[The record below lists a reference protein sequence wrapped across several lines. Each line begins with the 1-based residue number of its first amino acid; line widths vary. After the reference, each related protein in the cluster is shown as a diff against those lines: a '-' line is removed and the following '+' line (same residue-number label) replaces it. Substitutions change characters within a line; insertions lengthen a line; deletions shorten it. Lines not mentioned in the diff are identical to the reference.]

1 MPHAPEK
8 QLQPE
13 REHCPE
19 QSGPKIVLI
28 GAGSAFGSRLS
39 VDILSRPPL
48 QNATIGLCDIDADKL
63 QTTRRYVEKVV
74 RCNELPATIK
84 ADTDRR
90 SLLADAD
97 AVVTSISVGGP
108 AYYGYPYDAEIDI
121 PAQYGVAQ
129 NVGDTVGPG
138 GVFRA
143 LRSWPVLRGILD
155 DINELAPR
163 AVILNYTNPMA
174 ILTWAM
180 TQYVGREV
188 IGLCHSVQHT
198 TKQLCN
204 YLGLGEERWDE
215 VVAWVAGI
223 NHLAWV
229 LRFEHN
235 GRDLYPQLRQVRNDP
250 EIFKQDEIRF
260 EIFDQFGY
268 FVTESSRHMSEY
280 VPWYQHDKSRLEPYR
295 EITRGVKGKRQAW
308 FEDMG
313 VKAEDAD
320 SIDLVTSHEYAS
332 GIIEAVYA
340 GTQMGFNGNV
350 MNRGMITNLPSPC
363 CVEVPCLVD
372 RAGVHPCH
380 VGALPTS
387 LAALCQS
394 NVNVQAVAVEALLHR
409 DREQARRAVLLDPS
423 VGANCSLG
431 QAGRMF
437 DELWQAEGEL
447 LADYI

>member
-1 MPHAPEK
+1 MQPTVEK
-8 QLQPE
+8 HSRPE
-13 REHCPE
+13 REKSRE
-19 QSGPKIVLI
+19 QTGPKIVLI

-39 VDILSRPPL
+39 VDILSRPAL
-48 QNATIGLCDIDADKL
+48 RGATIGLCDIDEGKL
-63 QTTRRYVEKVV
+63 QTARRYVEKVV
-74 RCNELPATIK
+74 RCNDLPATIQ

-121 PAQYGVAQ
+121 PAKYGVAQ

-143 LRSWPVLRGILD
+143 LRSWPVLRDILD

-180 TQYVGREV
+180 SHHAGREV

-223 NHLAWV
+223 NHLAWF
-229 LRFEHN
+229 LRFEHE
-235 GRDLYPQLRQVRNDP
+235 GRDLYPLLRQARKDP

-280 VPWYQHDKSRLEPYR
+280 VPWYQHEKPRLEPYR

-340 GTQMGFNGNV
+340 GTQMAFNGNV

-363 CVEVPCLVD
+363 CVEVPCLAD

-394 NVNVQAVAVEALLHR
+394 NVNVQAVAVEALLNRNR
-409 DREQARRAVLLDPS
+409 DQARRAVLLDPS
-423 VGANCSLG
+423 VGANCSLER
-431 QAGRMF
+431 AGRMF
-437 DELWQAEGEL
+437 DELWQAEEDL
-447 LADYI
+447 LNDYV